1 MFNMGRRIMAERRRT
16 PRGRRGQ
23 TGRPARRAT
32 NDPIDHR
39 LRALVRTLARQAA
52 REAFEAH
59 VKAQS
64 QTIQ

>member
-1 MFNMGRRIMAERRRT
+1 MAERRRT
-16 PRGRRGQ
+16 PHGRRGQ
-23 TGRPARRAT
+23 TGRSARRAT

-52 REAFEAH
+52 REAFDAQ
-59 VKAQS
+59 VKAHS

>member
-1 MFNMGRRIMAERRRT
+1 MMAERRT

-23 TGRPARRAT
+23 AGRPARRAT
-32 NDPIDHR
+32 NDPIVHR

-52 REAFEAH
+52 REAFEAQ
-59 VKAQS
+59 VKGHS

>member
-1 MFNMGRRIMAERRRT
+1 MAERRGT

-39 LRALVRTLARQAA
+39 LRAVVRTLARQAA
-52 REAFEAH
+52 REAFESH
-59 VKAQS
+59 VKARS
-64 QTIQ
+64 QAIQ